1 MKKIVSFISIL
12 SFFAIFVFA
21 EVQKVEINLSKTVDA
36 MVLRY
41 NKWGIEDFSRWQSNE

>member
-12 SFFAIFVFA
+12 SFFTIFVFA

-41 NKWGIEDFSRWQSNE
+41 NKMGNRRSFALAKQ

>member
-36 MVLRY
+36 MVLRF
-41 NKWGIEDFSRWQSNE
+41 NKWGTENLSRW